1 MSNEDF
7 LEMAPDLAVRLRREL
22 LRLAH
27 HEDELAADEAAKV
40 PYWAPHPSS
49 ISGHRAA
56 AKVLR
61 ADADQLVYDLPRLG
75 PLDNPAA

>member
-7 LEMAPDLAVRLRREL
+7 LEMGPDLAVRLRREL

-27 HEDELAADEAAKV
+27 REDELAADEAAKI

-56 AKVLR
+56 AQVLR
-61 ADADQLVYDLPRLG
+61 ADADQLLHDVPCRG